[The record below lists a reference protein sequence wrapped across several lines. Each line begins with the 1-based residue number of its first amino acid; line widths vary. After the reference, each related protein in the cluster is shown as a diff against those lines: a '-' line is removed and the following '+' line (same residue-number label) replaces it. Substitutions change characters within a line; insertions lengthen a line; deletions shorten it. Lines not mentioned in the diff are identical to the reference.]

1 MKGMRIKRLVHFVHF
16 YDLLPITR
24 YRPHRE
30 QENYRLNDNIRA
42 SEKQNISSGVKVKIY
57 KQQR

>member
-1 MKGMRIKRLVHFVHF
+1 MRLVHFVYF

-24 YRPHRE
+24 YRTRRYK
-30 QENYRLNDNIRA
+30 ENYRLNDNIRA
-42 SEKQNISSGVKVKIY
+42 SEKQNIPPGVKVKIY